1 MLITVF
7 MNHGWLRCS
16 LNVWM
21 VGEKVQTA
29 GADSMKSMLEKRWA
43 DGLGEARGREKGCV
57 CGRVLS
63 VPQCLCLQEQSQRQ
77 TEQPRRIKDPVIICP
92 TGLLSHIK
100 VETDCRCQAGLWAV
114 KSGSC
119 TLSPLAEL
127 KDPQS
132 ILSAMTTGIKGGL
145 VWIEVETP
153 GLSPSLLPQPR
164 WGQGQQRCMCTLTQE

>member
-7 MNHGWLRCS
+7 MNHGWSRCS

-29 GADSMKSMLEKRWA
+29 GADLMKSTLEKRR
-43 DGLGEARGREKGCV
+43 DDSLGEASGRKYVFADV
-57 CGRVLS
+57 CWGS
-63 VPQCLCLQEQSQRQ
+63 HSALCLKEQSQRQ
-77 TEQPRRIKDPVIICP
+77 AEQPRLIKDPVIICP

-100 VETDCRCQAGLWAV
+100 VETDCRCQAGLWAI

-145 VWIEVETP
+145 VWIKVETP
-153 GLSPSLLPQPR
+153 GLSPSLLPQAS
-164 WGQGQQRCMCTLTQE
+164 WGQGQQRCMCTLMRE